1 MKADNKKINRKLNIA
16 KGQLEGIQK
25 MVSEDAYCL
34 DISNQLLATMSLLKN
49 VNNDIISAHLN
60 HWILTATE
68 ADLKAKLSEIETLLK
83 RIS

>member
-60 HWILTATE
+60 HCILTATE